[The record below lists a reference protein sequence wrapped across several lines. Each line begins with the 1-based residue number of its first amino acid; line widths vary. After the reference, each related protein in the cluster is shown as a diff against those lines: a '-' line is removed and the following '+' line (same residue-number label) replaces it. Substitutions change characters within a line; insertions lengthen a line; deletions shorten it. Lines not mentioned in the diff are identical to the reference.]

1 MTSVLRKRLCLPM
14 EDTRRFRGQQI
25 LKWGRLFEV
34 RDLAGTYVYLLEG
47 LIDLEREPNT
57 NVPTHF

>member
-1 MTSVLRKRLCLPM
+1 M